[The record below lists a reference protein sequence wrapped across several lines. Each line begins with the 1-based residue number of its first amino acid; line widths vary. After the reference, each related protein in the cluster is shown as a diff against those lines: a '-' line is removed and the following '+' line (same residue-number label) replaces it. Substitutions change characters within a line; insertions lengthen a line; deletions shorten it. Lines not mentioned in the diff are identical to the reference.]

1 MKKISVLLASLLVVA
16 CASTIPIDDNKGS
29 KISDKPTST
38 PTAAPVTN
46 SAAPSTVDSSAL
58 STKIAETAQS
68 ADVKQK
74 PQTETPTPQ
83 IESAYFD
90 FDKYVVK
97 PEFQNLLEKIATIL
111 KVENMKVVLEGNTD
125 ERGSAEYNMVLGLKR
140 AEAVE
145 KSLVTFGVSK
155 SQIKVVSYGKSRP
168 KMNCHEEKCWH
179 ENRRVDFVPQ

>member
-1 MKKISVLLASLLVVA
+1 
-16 CASTIPIDDNKGS
+16 
-29 KISDKPTST
+29 
-38 PTAAPVTN
+38 
-46 SAAPSTVDSSAL
+46 
-58 STKIAETAQS
+58 
-68 ADVKQK
+68 
-74 PQTETPTPQ
+74 
-83 IESAYFD
+83 
-90 FDKYVVK
+90 
-97 PEFQNLLEKIATIL
+97 
-111 KVENMKVVLEGNTD
+111 MKVVLEGNTD